1 MCLYLWAGC
10 FANKIWLLK
19 MFNLMLKSQHVLIPK
34 WLNGVIY
41 NDSQNRIWPFEEYQQ
56 QSSWA
61 RIVIWLRLW
70 NSCEKDRSGWILL
83 NKAACQNLLCSS
95 CRTAVWPPVSQFPF
109 SLICFCSAAGEILS
123 HVCGFICLLCVIK
136 YSYMVHI
143 NISFF
148 VSPAF
153 RNPLAALTPLNQW
166 HQNKGIINICVCET
180 CWGDVKRILDAH

>member
-1 MCLYLWAGC
+1 MFSTKFLTIYRFLCLDLDSTYCYSYGWKFVLIVFVKMCLYLWAWC
-10 FANKIWLLK
+10 FANTIWLLK

-95 CRTAVWPPVSQFPF
+95 CRTAVWPPVS
-109 SLICFCSAAGEILS
+109 L
-123 HVCGFICLLCVIK
+123 
-136 YSYMVHI
+136 
-143 NISFF
+143 
-148 VSPAF
+148 
-153 RNPLAALTPLNQW
+153 
-166 HQNKGIINICVCET
+166 
-180 CWGDVKRILDAH
+180 